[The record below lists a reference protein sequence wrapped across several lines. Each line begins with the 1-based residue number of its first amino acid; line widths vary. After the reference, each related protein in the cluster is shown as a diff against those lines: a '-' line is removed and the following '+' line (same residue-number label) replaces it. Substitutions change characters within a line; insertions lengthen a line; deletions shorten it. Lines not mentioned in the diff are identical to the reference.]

1 MSDSDN
7 TSDGKNPAVRSRTGT
22 ASRAQEFFKEKEARK
37 TTFYQQ
43 METERVVSDAKTA
56 KLRALRLAK
65 EEADR
70 LAAPP
75 KDKKK

>member
-1 MSDSDN
+1 MSDSDQ
-7 TSDGKNPAVRSRTGT
+7 SSSGKIPSTRSRT
-22 ASRAQEFFKEKEARK
+22 ASRTQEFFKEKEARK
-37 TTFYQQ
+37 TTIYQQ
-43 METERVVSDAKTA
+43 METERVISDTKTA

-75 KDKKK
+75 KGKKK